1 MTEIAR
7 VFPEKDFVEAQH
19 PFIIKVLKILDTEG
33 IYLNIIKAIYMTN
46 L

>member
-7 VFPEKDFVEAQH
+7 VFPEKDFVQH
-19 PFIIKVLKILDTEG
+19 PFMIKVLKTLDIEG
-33 IYLNIIKAIYMTN
+33 IYLNIIKVIYMMN